1 MEQMEPVTWKTE
13 NWMVEQHRG
22 KLGPWREKGYA
33 KEERESYHG
42 NAKTRR
48 SKMVEEARS
57 MMKHEKQP
65 LRFQKLTKLAKKRA
79 RAEERETAEII
90 PRRCKKHFYDPTKS
104 VLDGDLCPSDCDS
117 DE

>member
-1 MEQMEPVTWKTE
+1 
-13 NWMVEQHRG
+13 
-22 KLGPWREKGYA
+22 
-33 KEERESYHG
+33 
-42 NAKTRR
+42 
-48 SKMVEEARS
+48 MVEEAGR
-57 MMKHEKQP
+57 MMKDEKQP

-79 RAEERETAEII
+79 RAEERETAGII